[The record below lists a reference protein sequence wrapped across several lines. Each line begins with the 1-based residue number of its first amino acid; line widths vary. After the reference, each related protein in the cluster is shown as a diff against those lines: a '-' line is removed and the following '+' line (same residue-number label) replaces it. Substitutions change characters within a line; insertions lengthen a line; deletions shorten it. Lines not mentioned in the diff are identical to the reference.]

1 MTRWPVLL
9 VMVACA
15 CPNKQTAGPGT
26 GSAGSGT
33 VTVTGVGTPVS
44 NANTCDEV
52 KPRIEKLYRAEAQ
65 AKEPKRIE
73 DYVADNTAM
82 VMADCAKD
90 PARFV
95 PCISSAATVAD
106 LEKQCVVPLDDEGT
120 EGDGT

>member
-1 MTRWPVLL
+1 MTRWLVLV

-15 CPNKQTAGPGT
+15 CPNKQTTGPGT

-33 VTVTGVGTPVS
+33 PVTPPVS

-52 KPRIEKLYRAEAQ
+52 KPRIETLYRAEAQ
-65 AKEPKRIE
+65 TRDPKRV
-73 DYVADNTAM
+73 DDFVADNTAM

-95 PCISSAATVAD
+95 PCISSAPTVAD

-120 EGDGT
+120 EGDRK

>member
-1 MTRWPVLL
+1 MTRWLVLL

-26 GSAGSGT
+26 GSDGSAGSGGA
-33 VTVTGVGTPVS
+33 VTPPVT

-52 KPRIEKLYRAEAQ
+52 KPRIEKLYRAEGQ
-65 AKEPKRIE
+65 AKEPKRVE

-95 PCISSAATVAD
+95 PCISAAPTVAE
-106 LEKQCVVPLDDEGT
+106 LEKQCTVPLDEEGT
-120 EGDGT
+120 EGDAK

>member
-15 CPNKQTAGPGT
+15 CPNKQTTGPGT

-33 VTVTGVGTPVS
+33 TPVTPPVS
-44 NANTCDEV
+44 NASTCDEV
-52 KPRIEKLYRAEAQ
+52 KPRIEKLYRAEGQ
-65 AKEPKRIE
+65 VKEPKRVE
-73 DYVADNTAM
+73 DFVADNTAM

-95 PCISSAATVAD
+95 PCISSAPTVAD

-120 EGDGT
+120 EGDGK